1 MTLVRLS
8 PDHGQGALGANLL
21 CMASMLVW
29 AAGLP
34 AADVLIPLLP
44 PLALAAAR
52 MALATAVL
60 LPIWLSLDPQEAL
73 QANWPMGIAV
83 GGLLGMGA
91 ALLVVG
97 QGMTGAVT
105 VAIISTTMPIIAAL
119 IEAVL
124 DRRRP
129 SGPLLAGIALSLA
142 GGCVALDPAA
152 GGPDFGLGA
161 LIKLAAVFLYALAS
175 RLTVSA
181 FPALS
186 PLGRTTITLTAAAL
200 VTTLAASL
208 FGPARADWSR
218 LDAHAWGALAVFSVG
233 GLALSQLLWIR
244 ALGRLGLAQSALHL
258 NATPFYVMLILFA
271 LGGGWSWREAAGAA
285 LVGLGVLVAQNI
297 LTFRKT

>member
-1 MTLVRLS
+1 MTLVRSS
-8 PDHGQGALGANLL
+8 PERGQGVLGANLL
-21 CMASMLVW
+21 CMGSMMVW

-60 LPIWLSLDPQEAL
+60 LPIWLILEPRAAL
-73 QANWPMGIAV
+73 GANWLMGLLV
-83 GGLLGMGA
+83 GGLLGFGA
-91 ALLVVG
+91 ACLVIG
-97 QGMTGAVT
+97 QGMTSAVT
-105 VAIISTTMPIIAAL
+105 VAIISTTMPIVGAL

-129 SGPLLAGIALSLA
+129 SGALLAGIALSLT
-142 GGCVALDPAA
+142 GGYVALDPAA

-161 LIKLAAVFLYALAS
+161 LVMLASLVVYALAS

-181 FPALS
+181 FPALT
-186 PLGRTTITLTAAAL
+186 PLGRTTITLTTAAM
-200 VTTLAASL
+200 VTALAASI
-208 FGPARADWSR
+208 FGAEPAQWSH
-218 LDAHAWGALAVFSVG
+218 LDAHAWGALAVFAVG
-233 GLALSQLLWIR
+233 GLALSQLLWILG
-244 ALGRLGLAQSALHL
+244 LGRLGLAQSSLHL

-271 LGGGWSWREAAGAA
+271 LGGSWVWREAAGAA
-285 LVGLGVLVAQNI
+285 IVGLGVLVAQNI